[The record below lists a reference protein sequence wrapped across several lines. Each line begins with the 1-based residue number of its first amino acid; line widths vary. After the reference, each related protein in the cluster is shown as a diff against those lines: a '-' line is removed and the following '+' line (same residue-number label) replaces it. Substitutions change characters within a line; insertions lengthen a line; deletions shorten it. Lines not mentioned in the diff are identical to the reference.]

1 MKRNV
6 IYVYGKTMESISERY
21 ELCKQ
26 VIADAKELDVYID
39 IQIDSGYRPG
49 LKKLIEDVEA
59 DEINIIYIAGIQNI
73 TRNTVEYINFKNYIE
88 VKGSSIVDVHSLNK
102 NVIPDNLLEI
112 SSLIDIWID
121 KLHRNENL

>member
-59 DEINIIYIAGIQNI
+59 DEVNIIYIAGIQNI

-112 SSLIDIWID
+112 SSLIDIWMD

>member
-26 VIADAKELDVYID
+26 VVADAKELDVYID

-59 DEINIIYIAGIQNI
+59 DEVNIIYIAGIQNI

>member
-59 DEINIIYIAGIQNI
+59 DEVNIIYIG
-73 TRNTVEYINFKNYIE
+73 
-88 VKGSSIVDVHSLNK
+88 
-102 NVIPDNLLEI
+102 
-112 SSLIDIWID
+112 
-121 KLHRNENL
+121 

>member
-59 DEINIIYIAGIQNI
+59 DEVNIIYIAGIQNI

-88 VKGSSIVDVHSLNK
+88 VKGSSIVDVHSLSK

>member
-59 DEINIIYIAGIQNI
+59 DEVNIIYIAGIQNI